1 MRIWVMLVSKVHPG
15 PMEWDY
21 EQSNSSFES
30 SKLKYIHTSLADSL
44 LGRPSPVQR
53 TMYPKQRHKMVT
65 IYFFLQGPL
74 ALTSYFNTK
83 HLFIFKSFN
92 VREEKTDEL

>member
-1 MRIWVMLVSKVHPG
+1 
-15 PMEWDY
+15 
-21 EQSNSSFES
+21 
-30 SKLKYIHTSLADSL
+30 
-44 LGRPSPVQR
+44 
-53 TMYPKQRHKMVT
+53 MVT